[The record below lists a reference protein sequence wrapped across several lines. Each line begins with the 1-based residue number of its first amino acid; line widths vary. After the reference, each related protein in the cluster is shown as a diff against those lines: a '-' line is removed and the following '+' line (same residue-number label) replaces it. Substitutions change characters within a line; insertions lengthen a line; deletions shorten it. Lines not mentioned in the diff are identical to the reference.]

1 VASPVD
7 AARVATN
14 ISTAADPWSITLPAS
29 SAGELLVALLR
40 TGAADATGAITG
52 WTNLVNDA
60 TDAGAGNVYVMYKWT
75 VGGEGTSA
83 SVEWSAA
90 RKGGAIV
97 WRITAAEN
105 PATQAPEQVGANYTT
120 TANTANPP
128 SVSPTG
134 GSKDYLF
141 LALGAQ
147 DGEVGAFT
155 ASPTNYSTITAA
167 NSGTGG
173 TPGTNVQIGGGSRQ
187 LTAASEDPGAF
198 THAAAATGG
207 RAIVVAIHPPG
218 VVTNIETG
226 SVVAGTVLAGIYV
239 HEVPVKPQVLVT
251 ARR

>member
-7 AARVATN
+7 AGRVATN
-14 ISTAADPWSITLPAS
+14 VATAIDPWSITLPAS

-52 WTNLVNDA
+52 WAVLVNDSS
-60 TDAGAGNVYVMYKWT
+60 DAGAGNVYVMYRWADGT
-75 VGGEGTSA
+75 EGVSA
-83 SVEWSAA
+83 SVEWSAT
-90 RKGGAIV
+90 RKGGAVV
-97 WRITAAEN
+97 WRITGAEN

-120 TANTANPP
+120 TANTADPP
-128 SVSPTG
+128 SISPTG

-155 ASPTNYSTITAA
+155 ASPASYSTITAA

-173 TPGTNVQIGGGSRQ
+173 TPGTNVQIGGASRQ
-187 LTAASEDPGAF
+187 LTSASENPGVF

-207 RAIVVAIHPPG
+207 RAITLAIHPAAPAAAIPPER
-218 VVTNIETG
+218 T
-226 SVVAGTVLAGIYV
+226 
-239 HEVPVKPQVLVT
+239 Q
-251 ARR
+251 ARYGW